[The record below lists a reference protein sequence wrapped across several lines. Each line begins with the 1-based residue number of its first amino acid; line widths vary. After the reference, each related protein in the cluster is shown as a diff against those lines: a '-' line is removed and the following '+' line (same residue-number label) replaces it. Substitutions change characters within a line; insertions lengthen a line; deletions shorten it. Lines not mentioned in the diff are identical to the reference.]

1 MSDEENVQ
9 LDGWFTV
16 GDSGKAYN
24 GPYVRKLPNNF
35 SADTD
40 DIFMRSMIANYALE
54 ENAGGKPTGKFW
66 MNKALTK
73 AAAREVLAT
82 HKGLKG
88 AKLDAYLKKYFDKA
102 WGHFDV
108 NRVG

>member
-1 MSDEENVQ
+1 VQ

-24 GPYVRKLPNNF
+24 GPYVRVLPKNF
-35 SADTD
+35 SEDTD
-40 DIFMRSMIANYALE
+40 DIFIRSILANYALE

-66 MNKALTK
+66 LNKALTK

-82 HKGLKG
+82 HKGLHG
-88 AKLDAYLKKYFDKA
+88 A
-102 WGHFDV
+102 
-108 NRVG
+108 